1 MPINA
6 YKSIVKG
13 AAIFGGT
20 QAFTIIVNLIRGKFV
35 ALFLGP
41 EGMGISSL
49 MTASMN
55 TIQQFSSLGLNLSII
70 KEISNA
76 KEVGEK
82 AKLLLV
88 ISIARTLLRITAII
102 GALFTILFSRFLSN
116 ITFGND
122 DYRWYFIMLSIA
134 IFFTTMSNGELSI
147 LQGYRAIKKL
157 AYASIVGAFTGLFVG
172 VPLYYWMGYDAI
184 VPAMIALSL
193 VNFLFY
199 RNTSR
204 RIFVERIVFKWKEN
218 YLLIKKM
225 LLLGMTLMFAA
236 LLGTLANYILNTY
249 IGRCGSLNEVGMYQ
263 AANSITNQYVGMVF
277 TAMGL
282 DYFPRLAAISQ
293 DNSKVKELVNQEI
306 EIVLLFMAPLCCIL
320 ILLSP
325 LIIKILLTDEF
336 MGIIPLV
343 RWMGLGL
350 FFKAF
355 AFPLGYISFSKG
367 DKKTFFWLE
376 GVLSNLLLLLISIVS
391 YFIWGIIGMGI
402 SLCLTYFIWGGVY
415 IFITKRLYELRLNAF
430 IFRLLIILI
439 FFILLTFLSTFL
451 NNSVFSYACMVLST
465 LLCSLFCLFRLNK
478 RMNFI
483 RFNR

>member
-249 IGRCGSLNEVGMYQ
+249 IG
-263 AANSITNQYVGMVF
+263 
-277 TAMGL
+277 
-282 DYFPRLAAISQ
+282 
-293 DNSKVKELVNQEI
+293 
-306 EIVLLFMAPLCCIL
+306 IVLLFMAPLCCIL

-451 NNSVFSYACMVLST
+451 NNSVFSYACMVLFT